1 MKKLATIFAITVFTF
16 LSSCSVNE
24 STPGPAGQNGF
35 SAESLVF
42 EISNTNFQSSNSF
55 SRLFVFPRAILASDH
70 VLVYR
75 LSGLTS
81 QNQDIWTI
89 LPKQYFLTNGTF
101 DFSYNFDFTKFDVSV
116 FMEGNNLS
124 TVNSNFR
131 VNQIFR
137 IVVIP
142 GQFGNKI
149 SNNNIKDVMNTIN
162 VSEKDVVKL

>member
-75 LSGLTS
+75 
-81 QNQDIWTI
+81 
-89 LPKQYFLTNGTF
+89 
-101 DFSYNFDFTKFDVSV
+101 
-116 FMEGNNLS
+116 
-124 TVNSNFR
+124 
-131 VNQIFR
+131 
-137 IVVIP
+137 
-142 GQFGNKI
+142 
-149 SNNNIKDVMNTIN
+149 
-162 VSEKDVVKL
+162 